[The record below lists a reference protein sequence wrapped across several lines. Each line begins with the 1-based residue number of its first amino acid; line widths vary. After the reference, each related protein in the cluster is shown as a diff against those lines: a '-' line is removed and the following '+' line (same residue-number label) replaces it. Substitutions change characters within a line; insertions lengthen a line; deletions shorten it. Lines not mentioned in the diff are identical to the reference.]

1 MPIYEYLC
9 TRCTLEFELRRSFG
23 EADKPATCP
32 KCNAKAQ
39 KLVSGFASKTG
50 GSIQPLGKPYRE
62 ALAEKASRGKP
73 KATKVAERR
82 SKK

>member
-9 TRCTLEFELRRSFG
+9 TKCTLEFELRRSFS

-50 GSIQPLGKPYRE
+50 GSIQPPGKPFRKVITG
-62 ALAEKASRGKP
+62 KASRGKP
-73 KATKVAERR
+73 KATKVTKRR